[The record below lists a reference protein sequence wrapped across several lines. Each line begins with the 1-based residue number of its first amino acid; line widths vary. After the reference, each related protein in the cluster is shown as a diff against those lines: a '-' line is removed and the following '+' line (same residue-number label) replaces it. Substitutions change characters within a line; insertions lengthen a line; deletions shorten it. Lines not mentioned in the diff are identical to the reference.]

1 MPTDLGQKFSLNWR
15 GDPPH
20 MLEPDIP
27 VWYRFLEVYG
37 NLFANLW
44 YDVCVGGPFYTK
56 KELEDPLKKMWYQN
70 LAKRIDALAE
80 LSDVIWLIEVS
91 ADPGLRSIGQLS
103 SYQILWNRDPKI
115 MKPERLVLVA
125 GTMEKDILDVAGTL
139 SILCHII

>member
-1 MPTDLGQKFSLNWR
+1 MPTDLGQKFDIVWR

-20 MLEPDIP
+20 MLDPDIP

-37 NLFANLW
+37 HLFNNLW

-80 LSDVIWLIEVS
+80 VDKSIWIIEVS
-91 ADPGLRSIGQLS
+91 SDPGLRSIGQLS
-103 SYQILWNRDPKI
+103 SYQILWNLDPKI
-115 MKPERLVLVA
+115 QKPEKLVLVA
-125 GTMEKDILDVAGTL
+125 GTLETDLLTVAGTL
-139 SILCHII
+139 SIQCYII